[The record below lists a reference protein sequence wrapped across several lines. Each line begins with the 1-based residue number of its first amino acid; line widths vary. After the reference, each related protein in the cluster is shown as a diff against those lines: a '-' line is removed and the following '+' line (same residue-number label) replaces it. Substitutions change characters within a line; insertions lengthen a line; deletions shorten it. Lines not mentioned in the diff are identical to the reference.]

1 MRKALNLSQLD
12 TVQELLEKSKQSS
25 IDDPDSS
32 SMKKMSMIMRHD
44 DSNSSFEIVKDSSHD
59 MFGSKQLT

>member
-1 MRKALNLSQLD
+1 MRKALNHSQYSQLD

-32 SMKKMSMIMRHD
+32 SIKKMSMIMR
-44 DSNSSFEIVKDSSHD
+44 
-59 MFGSKQLT
+59 